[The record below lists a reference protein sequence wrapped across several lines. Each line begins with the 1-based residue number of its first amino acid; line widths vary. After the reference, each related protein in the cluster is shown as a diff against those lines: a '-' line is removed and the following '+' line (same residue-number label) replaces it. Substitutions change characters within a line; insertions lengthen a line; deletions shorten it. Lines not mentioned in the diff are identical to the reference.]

1 MAKTNQYRNKP
12 YQVEFN
18 QNNQPGSYG
27 YPIRTT
33 IILDEQTEADEF
45 DEILYSM
52 FADQK
57 ISSAFGGPNE
67 IEIQWT
73 R

>member
-18 QNNQPGSYG
+18 QNNQPCSYG
-27 YPIRTT
+27 YPIRAT

-67 IEIQWT
+67 IEIQ
-73 R
+73 